1 MDSTSGLETE
11 YDLLSISQIM
21 MILDVGLMDLC
32 TQLLPIKGMT

>member
-11 YDLLSISQIM
+11 YDLLPVSQIM
-21 MILDVGLMDLC
+21 MILDVWPMVLC